1 MVGELE
7 GLAVCEALDDVSGS
21 ILDKFEGEL
30 EIGVVA
36 IVGVG
41 D

>member
-1 MVGELE
+1 MGELE
-7 GLAVCEALDDVSGS
+7 RLAVSEALDDVSGG

-30 EIGVVA
+30 EIGVFA
-36 IVGVG
+36 IVWVG